1 MKMSAVFMPVLLVIS
16 PISEARGPTRQQV
29 QEKITINAP
38 PAQVWALV
46 GDFGGLHKWHRA
58 IKATAMEGE
67 KRRVLILAGTGNR
80 TISEELKE
88 RNAEKML
95 LKYRIVDQSIVKTVD
110 FRGQKYEVPAVP
122 VDNYSAI
129 ISVKPAGEGSEI
141 TWSGTFYRVYKLNY
155 YKDEPRYPEGLG
167 DDDAIKTITEIY
179 KSGLSNLKKTVEG
192 S

>member
-1 MKMSAVFMPVLLVIS
+1 MLAVFMSVLLLVIS
-16 PISEARGPTRQQV
+16 PIPEAHGPTRQQV
-29 QEKITINAP
+29 EEKVAINAP

-46 GDFGGLHKWHRA
+46 GDFGGLHEWHPA

-67 KRRVLILAGTGNR
+67 KKRILTLAGAGNP
-80 TISEELKE
+80 TITEELKE
-88 RNAEKML
+88 RNEEKML

-122 VDNYSAI
+122 VDNYLAI
-129 ISVKPAGEGSEI
+129 LSVKPAGEGSEV
-141 TWSGTFYRVYKLNY
+141 TWSGKFYRVYKLNY

-167 DDDAIKTITEIY
+167 DEDAIKTITEIY
-179 KSGLSNLKKTVEG
+179 KTGLSNLKKTVEG